1 MEPSPACAQWYTDTI
16 THLRNG
22 ELEKLVPTPC
32 TLECHHCFY
41 GIHNFSNII
50 PRPVAYLIRMNE
62 YTHEQTIQGI
72 QRIYGRP
79 LTDKD
84 LFRIL
89 VSTWVRLP
97 FLRYALSL
105 TNPDLIEPTSLLHAY
120 YTDVEHLDY
129 LLGPEV
135 RMNIDLPNTNG
146 STILYTL
153 LDFHYRVNIV
163 ENDVDDEEGEDQEE
177 DEEDQEE
184 DEEEDPYEEGDRVRY
199 LEHLQTQVRPRVEY
213 LLQRGADP
221 LLPNKSG
228 QSPLSFAESLTHCP
242 PKEKEALLALL
253 RRYA

>member
-1 MEPSPACAQWYTDTI
+1 MEPSPACAQWYADTI

-32 TLECHHCFY
+32 TLEECHHCFY
-41 GIHNFSNII
+41 GIHDFSNII

-153 LDFHYRVNIV
+153 LDFHYRDNIV
-163 ENDVDDEEGEDQEE
+163 ENDDDEEGEDQEE
-177 DEEDQEE
+177 D
-184 DEEEDPYEEGDRVRY
+184 PYEENDRVRY
-199 LEHLQTQVRPRVEY
+199 LEHLQTQVRPRAEY

-242 PKEKEALLALL
+242 AEEKEALLALL